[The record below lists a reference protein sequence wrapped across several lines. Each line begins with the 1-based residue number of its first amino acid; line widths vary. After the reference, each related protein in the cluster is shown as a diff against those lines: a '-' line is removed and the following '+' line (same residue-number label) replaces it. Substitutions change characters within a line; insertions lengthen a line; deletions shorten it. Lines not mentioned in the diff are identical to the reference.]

1 MQLRAIF
8 TGCGELEKG
17 DDDHYTVMDGEMAD
31 AYLIMPVGMEALDL
45 LVAPA
50 VDPNHDGGVTAAIDQ
65 LIAGS
70 GRLRPLPLVVLP
82 GGVAVTGFETETSGA
97 STLFH
102 WDGEGKACFSRD
114 EALRASAFV
123 ADSRFDKRLRAV
135 AGAMSS
141 TRLLQEDSR
150 WCNDEWGYM
159 EARLYEAR
167 GLMLLQQ

>member
-1 MQLRAIF
+1 
-8 TGCGELEKG
+8 
-17 DDDHYTVMDGEMAD
+17 MAGAD
-31 AYLIMPVGMEALDL
+31 LIMPVGMEALDL

-50 VDPNHDGGVTAAIDQ
+50 VDRDGGGVTAAIDQ
-65 LIAGS
+65 LIAGT
-70 GRLRPLPLVVLP
+70 GRVRPLPLSVLP
-82 GGVAVTGFETETSGA
+82 GGVAVTDFIGETDISGA

-102 WDGEGKACFSRD
+102 WDSEGKACFSRD

-123 ADSRFDKRLRAV
+123 AGSRFDKRLRAV

-141 TRLLQEDSR
+141 TRLLQEDYR
-150 WCNDEWGYM
+150 WCNDEYEYM